1 MAAIETGSNSTGIAN
16 VDSNFNLNVVT
27 PTAMTQAGFVVLA
40 GRNDDGTVVAGGR
53 TNRVYVTEGNRLA
66 IAPGN
71 LLWDDTFNAA
81 AQNTSKYKTNATT
94 QTVTYVNGYAILNG
108 SNITTI
114 NTNSI
119 LQSYKT
125 FPLFAKAEL
134 RCNFSA
140 MMTTAPQTNST
151 TEFGLF
157 SFASNTVAPSDGVF
171 FRYNSSAE
179 LRGVISYNGTETQTT
194 AMTPPSANVNH
205 DFVIV
210 CQTNT
215 VLFYID
221 DILYGK
227 ITLSTDAPG
236 QGQPMMAAALPISAR
251 HIIGGSAPS
260 SATQLKISDIFV
272 TLNGPDI
279 CRPWSEAKAGFGHM
293 GYQGQNGGTLGTTAL
308 YTNSLAAGAGAAM
321 TNTTAALGSGLGG
334 QFACQP
340 TLAAGT
346 DGIVCSYQN
355 ASGSTTQTPR
365 NLIIKGV
372 KIAGGVTT
380 TLTGGPVLYA
390 YSLAFGHTAVS
401 MATAEAAT
409 TKAPRRIALGYETFA
424 ATAAAGVISSA
435 PSFQFTS
442 PIVVA
447 PGEFVAVCA
456 KNLGTVTSAGVIT
469 LLVTFDAYWE

>member
-16 VDSNFNLNVVT
+16 VDSNYNLNVVT

-40 GRNDDGTVVAGGR
+40 GRNDDGTIVSGGR
-53 TNRVYVTEGNRLA
+53 TNRVYVTEGQRMA
-66 IAPGN
+66 IAPNN
-71 LLWDDTFNAA
+71 LLWDDTFNAT

-94 QTVTYVNGYAILNG
+94 QTITFVNGYMLLNG

-119 LQSYKT
+119 AQSYKT

-134 RCNFSA
+134 RINFAA
-140 MMTTAPQTNST
+140 MLTSVPQANST

-157 SFASNTVAPSDGVF
+157 TFASNTAAPSDGVF

-179 LRGVISYNGTETQTT
+179 LRGVISYGGVETQTT
-194 AMTPPSANVNH
+194 AMTAPSASVNH

-221 DILYGK
+221 DVLYGK
-227 ITLSTDAPG
+227 LALSTDAPS
-236 QGQPMMAAALPISAR
+236 QGQPMMSAALPISAR
-251 HIIGGSAPS
+251 HIIAGSAPAV
-260 SATQLKISDIFV
+260 ATQLKISDIFV
-272 TLNGPDI
+272 SLNGPDI
-279 CRPWSEAKAGFGHM
+279 CRPWSETKSGFGHM
-293 GYQGQNGGTLGTTAL
+293 AYQGQNGGTLGTTAL

-334 QFACQP
+334 QFSTQP

-346 DGIVCSYQN
+346 DGIVCSFQVP
-355 ASGSTTQTPR
+355 SGSTTQTPR

-372 KIAGGVTT
+372 KVAGGVAAA
-380 TLTGGPVLYA
+380 LTGGPVLYA

-424 ATAAAGVISSA
+424 ATAAAGTISVA
-435 PSFQFTS
+435 PTFYFSS
-442 PIVVA
+442 PVVVA

-469 LLVTFDAYWE
+469 IQVTFDAYFE

>member
-66 IAPGN
+66 IAPNN
-71 LLWDDTFNAA
+71 LLWDDTFNAT
-81 AQNTSKYKTNATT
+81 AQNTSKYKTNVTT
-94 QTVTYVNGYAILNG
+94 QTVTFVNGYAILNG

-119 LQSYKT
+119 LQSYRT

-134 RCNFSA
+134 RINFAALLSSV
-140 MMTTAPQTNST
+140 PQNNST

-157 SFASNTVAPSDGVF
+157 TFASNTAAPSDGVF

-179 LRGVISYNGTETQTT
+179 LRGVISFAGVETQTA
-194 AMTPPSANVNH
+194 AMTAPSVSVNH
-205 DFVIV
+205 DYVIV

-221 DILYGK
+221 DILHGK
-227 ITLSTDAPG
+227 ILLATDAPG
-236 QGQPMMAAALPISAR
+236 QGQPMMAAAMPISAR
-251 HIIGGSAPS
+251 HIIAGSAPAV
-260 SATQLKISDIFV
+260 ATQLRISDIFV
-272 TLNGPDI
+272 SLNGPDM
-279 CRPWSEAKAGFGHM
+279 CRPWSEAKSGFGHM

-308 YTNSLAAGAGAAM
+308 YTNSLAAGAGVAM
-321 TNTTAALGSGLGG
+321 TNTTAALGSGFGG
-334 QFACQP
+334 QFATQP

-346 DGIVCSYQN
+346 DGIICSYQVS
-355 ASGSTTQTPR
+355 SGSTTQTAR

-380 TLTGGPVLYA
+380 ALTGGPVLYA

-424 ATAAAGVISSA
+424 ATAAAGTISVG
-435 PSFQFTS
+435 PSFQFSS
-442 PIVVA
+442 PVVVA

-469 LLVTFDAYWE
+469 FQITFDAYWE